1 MTRTGEALAE
11 AEDREGIQ
19 TMTALRARDLMATEV
34 VTVAPDTPVLAVASL
49 LAERHISAVPVVGTD
64 GALQGLVSEADL
76 IRRIASEAEERPGW
90 FASLFAN
97 RFAQA
102 ERFAKAHGLTAA
114 DIMTRD
120 LHTVGPDAPV
130 EEVASLLEQKRIRRA
145 PVVEGGRL
153 VGLVSR
159 ADLLRALVAPPAAAT
174 ADLSDEAIRR
184 TILDRMRRE
193 PWGDVWSLAVTVKD
207 GIVSLDGWSR
217 DPATARAVTVLAQ
230 ETPGV
235 KAVEDNSRPY
245 PAPVY
250 IAR

>member
-1 MTRTGEALAE
+1 MT
-11 AEDREGIQ
+11 
-19 TMTALRARDLMATEV
+19 TMLARDLMTTEV
-34 VTVAPDTPVLAVASL
+34 TTVAPDTPVLAVASL
-49 LAERHISAVPVVGTD
+49 LADRHISAVPVVGTD
-64 GALQGLVSEADL
+64 GVLQGLVSEADL
-76 IRRIASEAEERPGW
+76 IRRIANEAEERPGW
-90 FASLFAN
+90 FAALFAN
-97 RFAQA
+97 RSVQA

-114 DIMTRD
+114 DVMTRN
-120 LHTVGPDAPV
+120 LHTVAPTTPV
-130 EEVASLLEQKRIRRA
+130 EEVANLLEQKHIRRA
-145 PVVEGGRL
+145 PVVEGGKL

-159 ADLLRALVAPPAAAT
+159 ADLLRALVAAPAPAAS

-184 TILDRMRRE
+184 NLLDRLRRE
-193 PWGDVWSLAVTVKD
+193 PWGDVWSLAVTVQD

-235 KAVEDNSRPY
+235 KGVQDNSRPY